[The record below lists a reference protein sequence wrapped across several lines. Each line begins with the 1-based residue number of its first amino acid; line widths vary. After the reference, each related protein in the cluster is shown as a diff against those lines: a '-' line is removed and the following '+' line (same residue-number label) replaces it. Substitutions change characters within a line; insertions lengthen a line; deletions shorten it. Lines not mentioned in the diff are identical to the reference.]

1 MTIPSSWSLILWISV
16 FSMTS
21 PSAVFGRLRKTSDF
35 FGRLRT
41 SSGIFGNDR
50 VVFNPRKKISRLYL
64 RKSWQVYYCQ
74 NITGN
79 YYMHG
84 QKNYA
89 YMYVGILFQAFQ
101 RKPKKLKSLLNSYL
115 AVVKLKKLKA
125 LREVK
130 ENQCS
135 TASTCKIKSCQKNPP
150 KCKPG
155 EQNRPASWP
164 LLKCHWDIKCRLSKF
179 AVIIR
184 CSYQ

>member
-1 MTIPSSWSLILWISV
+1 MTIPSSRSLILWISV

-21 PSAVFGRLRKTSDF
+21 PSAVFGHLRKTSDF

-84 QKNYA
+84 QKNYV

-135 TASTCKIKSCQKNPP
+135 TASTCKIKSCQKNPQ

-155 EQNRPASWP
+155 EQNRPAS
-164 LLKCHWDIKCRLSKF
+164 
-179 AVIIR
+179 
-184 CSYQ
+184 